1 MTGLWDYSTKGAP
14 VKRKRMRSFRIE
26 ELSLVDKPAQEGA
39 LATIIKR
46 DSRSTVDAIL
56 KYYMGPVPVSGS
68 IPDNRA
74 KGFAELLRANMHDRA
89 QAELAQNCWPLFG
102 ALDTSLRSIVGDPN
116 LEDEKKLELMRDSTN
131 QFLTAIRA
139 KLPSID
145 ETIQESLDGV
155 KHRSTAKMATIG
167 QLQKQMGALGKKL
180 DAVVTKLQRRDET
193 DERRHRDDESFFK
206 GGDDEEAAAARLQ
219 NLFGANKAG
228 DEEEEFSE
236 EEEIVIG
243 TEGEEEEED
252 DDYQM
257 KAGDDYE
264 MMPPPRKNRQ
274 KAADTDE
281 GEGLVTTE
289 GEEEEPIAAG
299 DTEPIGEGDKDTRA
313 AVASKRV
320 RMNKGTDES
329 LMIGDQVIMK
339 SRVGA
344 DMFSIIKAQQ
354 AQVKALEKVARQE
367 RDARELVEYGKVAD
381 DELSELPGTPER
393 KARLLKRLSH
403 SLDSGDRQL
412 LTSMLRAGNRAS
424 QAAFK
429 TYGHGGGDS
438 LQKARGGSNFE
449 KRVADIRSRDG
460 GTRVQAMQKAR
471 VEYPDEFE
479 AYQNQ

>member
-1 MTGLWDYSTKGAP
+1 
-14 VKRKRMRSFRIE
+14 
-26 ELSLVDKPAQEGA
+26 
-39 LATIIKR
+39 
-46 DSRSTVDAIL
+46 
-56 KYYMGPVPVSGS
+56 
-68 IPDNRA
+68 
-74 KGFAELLRANMHDRA
+74 
-89 QAELAQNCWPLFG
+89 
-102 ALDTSLRSIVGDPN
+102 
-116 LEDEKKLELMRDSTN
+116 
-131 QFLTAIRA
+131 
-139 KLPSID
+139 
-145 ETIQESLDGV
+145 
-155 KHRSTAKMATIG
+155 MATIG